1 MMETEKPLLE
11 IKNLHTWFPI
21 QRGIMSRTVGH
32 VKAVDGVSLKVFHG
46 ETLGLVGESGCGK
59 TTLGRTIVGL
69 EKATRGSVTFDGHDL
84 LAMSERDFRPFR
96 KKLQMIFQDPFSSLN
111 PRMTVQEIITEGLVQ
126 FNMLEGNPAEAAAR
140 LLGEVGLD
148 DQYIHR
154 YPHEFSGGQRQ
165 RLSVARAISVQPE
178 FIVCDEAV
186 SALDV
191 SVQAQ
196 VVNLLMELRDRHK
209 LSLLFISH
217 DLSVVRHISDRIAVM
232 YLGRIVEYGDSD
244 TIIEAPHHPY
254 TQALISAVPV
264 PGEPKKQRV
273 VLQGDV
279 PSPSAPPPGCH
290 FHTRCPFAQDKCRAQ
305 APVLSDAPETS
316 DGHHLVACHFAG
328 DLHKTDTTN

>member
-32 VKAVDGVSLKVFHG
+32 VKAVDDVSLKVFHG

-111 PRMTVQEIITEGLVQ
+111 PRMTVQEIITEGLAQ
-126 FNMLEGNPAEAAAR
+126 FNMLEGSPAEAAAR

-196 VVNLLMELRDRHK
+196 VVNLLMELRDRHE

-232 YLGRIVEYGDSD
+232 YLGRIVEYGHSD

-290 FHTRCPFAQDKCRAQ
+290 FHTRCPFAQGKCRDQ
-305 APVLSDAPETS
+305 VPVLSDAPGTS
-316 DGHHLVACHFAG
+316 GSHHLVACHFAG
-328 DLHKTDTTN
+328 NLDKTDTTN

>member
-1 MMETEKPLLE
+1 MMETENPLLE

-111 PRMTVQEIITEGLVQ
+111 PRMTVQEIITEGLAQ
-126 FNMLEGNPAEAAAR
+126 FSMLEGSPAEAAAR

-148 DQYIHR
+148 SQYIHR

-196 VVNLLMELRDRHK
+196 VVNLLMELRDRYE

-232 YLGRIVEYGDSD
+232 YLGRIVEYGHSD

-254 TQALISAVPV
+254 TQALISAVPI

-290 FHTRCPFAQDKCRAQ
+290 FHTRCPFAQDKCRDQ
-305 APVLSDAPETS
+305 VPVLSEAPGTS
-316 DGHHLVACHFAG
+316 GGHHLVACHFAG
-328 DLHKTDTTN
+328 NLHKIDATN

>member
-11 IKNLHTWFPI
+11 IKNLRTWFPI

-32 VKAVDGVSLKVFHG
+32 VKAVDDVSLKVFHG

-96 KKLQMIFQDPFSSLN
+96 KELQMIFQDPFSSLN
-111 PRMTVQEIITEGLVQ
+111 PRMTVQEIITEGLAQ
-126 FNMLEGNPAEAAAR
+126 FRMLEGSPAEAAAR

-148 DQYIHR
+148 EQYIHR

-165 RLSVARAISVQPE
+165 RLSVARAISVQPK

-232 YLGRIVEYGDSD
+232 YLGRIVECGHSD

-290 FHTRCPFAQDKCRAQ
+290 FHTRCPFAQDRCREQ
-305 APVLSDAPETS
+305 VPVLSDAPGTS
-316 DGHHLVACHFAG
+316 GGHHLVACHFAG
-328 DLHKTDTTN
+328 NLQKTDTTN

>member
-1 MMETEKPLLE
+1 MIETDKPLLE

-32 VKAVDGVSLKVFHG
+32 VKAVDGVSLEVFHG

-69 EKATRGSVTFDGHDL
+69 EKATRGSITFHGHDL
-84 LAMSERDFRPFR
+84 IAMSERDFRPFR
-96 KKLQMIFQDPFSSLN
+96 KRLQMIFQDPFSSLN
-111 PRMTVQEIITEGLVQ
+111 PRMTVQEIITEGLAQ
-126 FNMLEGNPAEAAAR
+126 FNMLDGSPEEAAAR

-148 DQYIHR
+148 SQYIHR

-196 VVNLLMELRDRHK
+196 VVNLLMELRDRRE

-232 YLGRIVEYGDSD
+232 YLGRIVESGHSD
-244 TIIEAPHHPY
+244 AIIEAPHHPY

-290 FHTRCPFAQDKCRAQ
+290 FHTRCPFAQDKCRDQ
-305 APVLSDAPETS
+305 EPVLADAPGTS
-316 DGHHLVACHFAG
+316 GGRHLVACHFAG
-328 DLHKTDTTN
+328 DLHKTGTSN